1 MYFRTPPPMPPWPGL
16 AGAEQAGQAP
26 SALPMNG
33 QQAIYLLA
41 LMGQLAQS
49 AHQGQMLQQLMAAQQ
64 AQAQAQAQAL
74 AEEEQSQAQNPEVGQ
89 GQPQP
94 GSGTQPPQ
102 AQPVQGA
109 MPVYPV
115 APVEDPAIPF
125 GTRGNRH
132 YWFGPLPN
140 SSRNRLIR
148 GPILSAWSR

>member
-1 MYFRTPPPMPPWPGL
+1 MYFRTPPTTPSWP
-16 AGAEQAGQAP
+16 APSPAAEQSVAP
-26 SALPMNG
+26 PMNG

-49 AHQGQMLQQLMAAQQ
+49 AHQGQMLQQLWAAQQ
-64 AQAQAQAQAL
+64 AQAQAQAHEQ
-74 AEEEQSQAQNPEVGQ
+74 QSQAQNPESGQ

-94 GSGTQPPQ
+94 ESEAQPPQ

-115 APVEDPAIPF
+115 AAVDFPALPF
-125 GTRGNRH
+125 GTRGNRN

-148 GPILSAWSR
+148 GPIRSAWSL